1 MFFNHVIGY
10 YHPIVAISSSIYDP
24 GNRELRWGSSSS
36 RDAVSISEKQLKEN
50 IYDKLIKDPEA
61 FNPAYGPNQL
71 ELGDILIFAKDKITV
86 VGYLKIDSMHGVR
99 LPRE

>member
-50 IYDKLIKDPEA
+50 IYDKLIKDPVA
-61 FNPAYGPNQL
+61 SNPAYEPNHL

-86 VGYLKIDSMHGVR
+86 VGYMKLTDVNAIS
-99 LPRE
+99 L